1 MNLPPFVLFQD
12 PSLEDMTVQYPINL
26 EELQNCQGVGI
37 GKAKKYGK
45 EFVDL
50 IKAYVEEKEIL
61 RPMDLVVKSVVNKS
75 RDKVFIIQSIDRKM
89 DFEDIAKAKDMDF
102 DKLLTEIESIVNSG
116 TKINI
121 DYYINGHV
129 DEDKQDEILEFF
141 MNDSESGSVEE
152 ALRELGEDDYTED
165 EIRLIRIKFLS
176 AHGN

>member
-1 MNLPPFVLFQD
+1 
-12 PSLEDMTVQYPINL
+12 
-26 EELQNCQGVGI
+26 
-37 GKAKKYGK
+37 
-45 EFVDL
+45 
-50 IKAYVEEKEIL
+50 
-61 RPMDLVVKSVVNKS
+61 
-75 RDKVFIIQSIDRKM
+75 
-89 DFEDIAKAKDMDF
+89 MDF